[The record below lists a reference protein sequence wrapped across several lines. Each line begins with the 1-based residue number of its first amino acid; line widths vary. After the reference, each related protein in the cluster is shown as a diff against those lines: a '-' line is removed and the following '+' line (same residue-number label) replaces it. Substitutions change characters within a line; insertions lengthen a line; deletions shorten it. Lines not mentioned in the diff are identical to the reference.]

1 MKIRHEQPQ
10 DYREVETLTREA
22 FLEKDTHA
30 AYAYA
35 GVGKRSL
42 LT

>member
-1 MKIRHEQPQ
+1 MTIRLEEPK
-10 DYREVETLTREA
+10 DYREVENLTREA